1 MVSPEFT
8 KRNTFVVDR
17 RDTRYSGSLVS
28 WLPTDLWEVERL

>member
-8 KRNTFVVDR
+8 KRNTFVVDK
-17 RDTRYSGSLVS
+17 RDMCYSGSLVS